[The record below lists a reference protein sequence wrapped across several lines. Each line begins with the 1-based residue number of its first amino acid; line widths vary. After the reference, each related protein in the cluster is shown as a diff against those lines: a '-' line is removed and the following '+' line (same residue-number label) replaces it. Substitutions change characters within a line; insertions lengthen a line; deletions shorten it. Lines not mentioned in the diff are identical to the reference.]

1 MYQAL
6 YRKWRPRTFDDV
18 VGQEH
23 ITETLKNQ
31 VKTGR
36 LSHAYLFVG
45 TRGTG
50 KTTCAKILAK
60 AVNCEHTVNG
70 NPCNECASCRGIDDG
85 SILDVVE
92 LDAASNN
99 GVDNVRALRDEAVFS
114 PVSVKKRVYIIDE
127 VHMLSTSAF
136 NALLKILEEPPEH
149 LLFILATTELQKV
162 PATILSRCQRHSFK
176 RIAPDALAGRIR
188 YVAEQEGMKLEPD
201 AADLLA
207 RLADGALRDGL
218 SLLDQCSGYEDITA
232 ENVLSAMGLAGN
244 LRIAELLEKVS
255 DGDAETA
262 ISIFT
267 GLWQDGKAPVSLLRE
282 LSALLRDILMCKVA
296 PKGGSG
302 LLSGNFS
309 QETLKSFSKRM
320 KEEELIAD
328 IDTVQAHIASLRDGR
343 DPRTTAELCLVML
356 SRPELGDGL
365 NVLKARVAKLENV
378 VQDGTVQIAHNEINR
393 FKKRADMADIEDR
406 MQSGSRPEK
415 NEPEIAG
422 KDTFSP
428 SPRGSKRD
436 EPPFDLEGA
445 PGSRQEA
452 FVHRPEPE
460 RKEPPLDDEPPF
472 DLDEPPEPKR
482 ETPARVMES
491 GLSEEETRA
500 FSDGETLPT
509 EEKAPSPTSVSG
521 GNDALWP
528 KVVALLPKVLQRGQM
543 VIVKNQTSGSF
554 DGTTLT
560 IGVATGFG
568 KAQLEQSPVLEKI
581 RAAVAEV
588 AGQVVPVKI
597 ILSEGEQETNTGK
610 LKADLSQFGN
620 VKFE

>member
-31 VKTGR
+31 VKTDR

-60 AVNCEHTVNG
+60 AVNCEHTING
-70 NPCNECASCRGIDDG
+70 NPCNECASCRGIEDG

-188 YVAEQEGMKLEPD
+188 YVAEREGMKLEPD

-218 SLLDQCSGYEDITA
+218 SLLDQCAGYEDITA

-244 LRIAELLEKVS
+244 LRIAELLEKIS
-255 DGDAETA
+255 DGDTESAL
-262 ISIFT
+262 SIFT

-296 PKGGSG
+296 PKGGNG

-309 QETLKSFSKRM
+309 QETLKSFAKCM
-320 KEEELIAD
+320 KEEALIAD
-328 IDTVQAHIASLRDGR
+328 IDIVQAHIASLRDGR
-343 DPRTTAELCLVML
+343 DPRTTAELCIVML
-356 SRPELGDGL
+356 SRPELGDSL
-365 NVLKARVAKLENV
+365 DVLKARVAKLEDA
-378 VQDGTVQIAHNEINR
+378 VQNGAVQISHNEIYR
-393 FKKRADMADIEDR
+393 CGKRADTANIE
-406 MQSGSRPEK
+406 GCTPFVSRPEK
-415 NEPEIAG
+415 NELKIAG
-422 KDTFSP
+422 KDTFSSLP
-428 SPRGSKRD
+428 H
-436 EPPFDLEGA
+436 EPEREEMPFDLEES
-445 PGSRQEA
+445 PESRREA
-452 FVHRPEPE
+452 FVREPE
-460 RKEPPLDDEPPF
+460 SKREEPPLDDEPPF

-482 ETPARVMES
+482 KRPAHETEPELP
-491 GLSEEETRA
+491 GEEMSK
-500 FSDGETLPT
+500 FSDEETLPT
-509 EEKAPSPTSVSG
+509 EEKAPSSTSVSG

-528 KVVALLPKVLQRGQM
+528 KVVALLSKKLQRGQM

-560 IGVATGFG
+560 IGVANGFG
-568 KAQLEQSPVLEKI
+568 KAQLEQSAVLETI
-581 RAAVAEV
+581 RAAAAEA
-588 AGQVVPVKI
+588 AGRAVPVKI
-597 ILSEGEQETNTGK
+597 ILSEGEQGADTGK